1 MARKAS
7 NKIGSKRR
15 RSKSEIALY
24 VLSLI
29 IILSMTIGFVLSLLP
44 STRGQSSA
52 PVITPTPTRQPT
64 ATPTPG
70 TTEPTAAPQATPQPS
85 P

>member
-1 MARKAS
+1 MARKATNRS
-7 NKIGSKRR
+7 GGKRR

-24 VLSLI
+24 VLSVI

-44 STRGQSSA
+44 STSGRGSVPA
-52 PVITPTPTRQPT
+52 NTPTYTPQPT
-64 ATPTPG
+64 VTPTPG
-70 TTEPTAAPQATPQPS
+70 ATEPSAAPQATPQPS

>member
-7 NKIGSKRR
+7 SRTGAKRR

-44 STRGQSSA
+44 STSGRGSVPA
-52 PVITPTPTRQPT
+52 NTPTSTPQPT
-64 ATPTPG
+64 VTPTPG
-70 TTEPTAAPQATPQPS
+70 TTEPSAAPQATPQPS